1 MQAIAGRRA
10 FWFRHQ
16 RPTESGKP
24 IGNEFEGSPN
34 EEGLKILATPPNACN
49 SVFNITIHTLKIQ
62 HL

>member
-49 SVFNITIHTLKIQ
+49 S
-62 HL
+62 